1 MEVVDTRRKSTF
13 EMVKSNAI
21 VKKILAIKNIRLIV
35 VAIIIATAL
44 IIYSSVDGIK
54 NKDAN
59 TSQMVMD
66 EEETRL
72 ASILSGIEGVGQV
85 QTMITR
91 EDGTITGVLVIAE
104 GAEDI
109 SVMLKLLSATSTVM
123 GVDKK
128 VVEVYQME

>member
-13 EMVKSNAI
+13 EKVKSNPI

-35 VAIIIATAL
+35 AAIIIATAL

-54 NKDAN
+54 NNDAN

>member
-13 EMVKSNAI
+13 EKVKSNAI

-35 VAIIIATAL
+35 AAIIIATAL

-54 NKDAN
+54 NNDAN

-128 VVEVYQME
+128 VVEIYQME